1 MCNVKRRS
9 ITVPFSFFL
18 ASFRVLFW
26 FVCFGSASV
35 FPSSG
40 SCFQHKQYKPTLRYQ
55 SNTRQQTD
63 GRYWINSG
71 AFSSLKSQTSQE
83 LVEIKQELKK
93 NMYIQLKFSDWP
105 ELINVMF
112 TACSAAFQVKSHHI
126 ILLWCTTTFLN
137 WWCFFF
143 FKSDIYMEM
152 TATQCI
158 FGPSLGDKVVTKTSS
173 PICLKCKTLT
183 GTPALH
189 WTFSLSPVILH
200 GTASNLL
207 WMFIQCV
214 YKAKQHPYS

>member
-35 FPSSG
+35 FPSTG

-143 FKSDIYMEM
+143 FLNLTFIWKWLP
-152 TATQCI
+152 
-158 FGPSLGDKVVTKTSS
+158 PSAFLVRPWEIKWW
-173 PICLKCKTLT
+173 PRL
-183 GTPALH
+183 PAPSVWNARL
-189 WTFSLSPVILH
+189 
-200 GTASNLL
+200 
-207 WMFIQCV
+207 
-214 YKAKQHPYS
+214 